1 MVIIPISL
9 LAEEEKG
16 LEVLVEEILE
26 VEVITMVKCA
36 HVVELIGT
44 PVEECYRKHGYPP
57 GHKLYRTQNGSI
69 NNAMREESNASDLND
84 SQETQNQ
91 NIRVMPQQYQVLMS
105 LLQHQSNNGG
115 FTSGTSHINQ
125 VGTVTKPHIGKVL
138 SFTCSISKAEP
149 RDWIL
154 DSGATNHVA
163 CSLKFF
169 YTHKQI
175 SPITVQLPTG
185 QQVIVTHS
193 GIVKFF
199 DSLYLE
205 NVLYLPIFN
214 FNLISISK
222 LVANLRCQLIFSS
235 DHCLILDV
243 TNQRMIGTI
252 ECVQG
257 LYRLMLPSAESV
269 VINTISLNAKS
280 VFSCNKVPINL
291 CHFCLGH
298 PSHDRFHLLK

>member
-1 MVIIPISL
+1 MLTALSAKNKVEFIDGSISKPAMTHALFSMWKRCNNMVIIIRRRIVRKSMVIIPISL

-125 VGTVTKPHIGKVL
+125 VGTVTKPHIGTL
-138 SFTCSISKAEP
+138 QI
-149 RDWIL
+149 D
-154 DSGATNHVA
+154 VA
-163 CSLKFF
+163 VC
-169 YTHKQI
+169 
-175 SPITVQLPTG
+175 
-185 QQVIVTHS
+185 
-193 GIVKFF
+193 
-199 DSLYLE
+199 
-205 NVLYLPIFN
+205 
-214 FNLISISK
+214 
-222 LVANLRCQLIFSS
+222 
-235 DHCLILDV
+235 
-243 TNQRMIGTI
+243 
-252 ECVQG
+252 
-257 LYRLMLPSAESV
+257 
-269 VINTISLNAKS
+269 
-280 VFSCNKVPINL
+280 
-291 CHFCLGH
+291 
-298 PSHDRFHLLK
+298 